1 MRLFGSAVT
10 ACFCNARKAFS
21 YQLTR
26 REEDNAAVYQAL
38 KGRTSM
44 STNFDASDLVEWYW
58 GIPIPGGGNVSINKY
73 LINHPSTELTRKQ
86 TSIASLYTAASGSG
100 LSPRAAPFGRAKI
113 GKATPEDFEHILGV
127 GSDSGYF
134 EKLKT
139 TPQQWADSNLGVDC
153 TGFAVAYF
161 DALDRLAIGK
171 GVYSGGVSCPWLLG
185 TARKNNSSGDSDVLI
200 WDFDDIEQD
209 DIILWM
215 YASGKESRSPGHIS
229 IIYDVDSATNLLY
242 CAESNGSAD
251 KSAHSGPRY
260 TERVWGGAKGSGG
273 GKYIELDKG
282 AVIIVRPPT
291 RFP

>member
-1 MRLFGSAVT
+1 MGT
-10 ACFCNARKAFS
+10 H
-21 YQLTR
+21 
-26 REEDNAAVYQAL
+26 
-38 KGRTSM
+38 
-44 STNFDASDLVEWYW
+44 FDAYDLVQWYW
-58 GIPIPGGGNVSINKY
+58 GIPIPGGGDVSINKY

-86 TSIASLYTAASGSG
+86 TSIASLYTAAAASR
-100 LSPRAAPFGRAKI
+100 LSPRSAPFGRAKI
-113 GKATPEDFEHILGV
+113 GKATTQDFEHILGLGV
-127 GSDSGYF
+127 DSGHF

-161 DALDRLAIGK
+161 DVLDRLAIDK
-171 GVYSGGVSCPWLLG
+171 GVYSGGVSCPWLLS
-185 TARKNNSSGDSDVLI
+185 TARKYKSPGASDVLI
-200 WDFDDIEQD
+200 WDLGDVEQD

-229 IIYDVDSATNLLY
+229 VICDTDSSTNILY

-251 KSAHSGPRY
+251 KSGHSGPRY
-260 TERVWGGAKGSGG
+260 TERVWGGTKGSGG